1 MKTKSYTKYL
11 GILLVIVSVFTLF
24 FNWISA
30 ARYIKNLQ
38 KAASDSLGFFSDYSY
53 TDALIEDAIDSL
65 DDTLDDLRDSAEDLE
80 YYYDIPANK
89 ARSVAKKATRILKT
103 IKDFALSPCD
113 AALICAD
120 ASSILRTAVKYEM
133 ISEST
138 TDSDEYKRGKT
149 IMFVI
154 SLMFWAALLLGIA
167 ALAMRVLGRS
177 QNLDIAYFA
186 VMILLAL
193 AAIIVTIWA
202 NGKLED
208 SVLRLTLWPFLGVLC
223 AVPMK
228 LLPNIKASAYTPARA
243 NTRAYARPSA
253 PALTCAS
260 CGSRL
265 DPSERFCSH
274 CGAPTAQA
282 RPAPRSA
289 RPAARPLTTDIRS
302 ARTAVRRLRGTRRPA
317 GSARPA
323 AQLWTRTR
331 ASARRAATRRSELHK
346 TPEPRYCGS
355 GFFSFGKQAGHFS
368 LNRMSSP

>member
-167 ALAMRVLGRS
+167 ALAMRVLGR
-177 QNLDIAYFA
+177 
-186 VMILLAL
+186 
-193 AAIIVTIWA
+193 
-202 NGKLED
+202 
-208 SVLRLTLWPFLGVLC
+208 
-223 AVPMK
+223 
-228 LLPNIKASAYTPARA
+228 
-243 NTRAYARPSA
+243 
-253 PALTCAS
+253 
-260 CGSRL
+260 
-265 DPSERFCSH
+265 
-274 CGAPTAQA
+274 
-282 RPAPRSA
+282 
-289 RPAARPLTTDIRS
+289 
-302 ARTAVRRLRGTRRPA
+302 
-317 GSARPA
+317 
-323 AQLWTRTR
+323 
-331 ASARRAATRRSELHK
+331 
-346 TPEPRYCGS
+346 
-355 GFFSFGKQAGHFS
+355 
-368 LNRMSSP
+368 

>member
-38 KAASDSLGFFSDYSY
+38 KAASDSVGFFSDYSY

-265 DPSERFCSH
+265 DPSERFPLH
-274 CGAPTAQA
+274 RQDRLQP
-282 RPAPRSA
+282 PRSA
-289 RPAARPLTTDIRS
+289 RPAARPLTTDMRS